1 MAKKFNITGACFPA
15 QHYMADTSRK
25 FDRIRAMVEAGDYFV
40 INRPR
45 QYGKTT
51 LLFQLS
57 KALNRSEDWMAFN
70 LSFEGIGDVVFQEES
85 QFCQVFLNLMS
96 QEMADCGLV
105 RQAEMLLEASQ
116 KTNSLAQL
124 SQEITRFARANP
136 QKLVLLIDE
145 VDKSS
150 NNQLFI
156 SFLGMLR
163 NKYLRRYFPSDQT
176 FHAVVLAGV
185 HDVKTLKS
193 KIRPEADQKYN
204 SPWNIAADFK
214 VDMNLQPNEIQ
225 PMLEEYAADR
235 QVETDAPAVAARLF
249 HYTAGYPFLVSKLCK
264 MFDEEILPEKTVRA
278 WTTEDVDAAAG
289 VLITETN
296 TNFDSLIKNLEN
308 YPELYNLTWRI
319 VVEAE
324 AIPFVQ
330 SNPTIS
336 LGVMHGIFK
345 EADGLAIHNRIYGAF
360 ISSYMSSKLLTGA
373 DSHNIMLHAGPWIA
387 PGNRLDLEK
396 ALLRFQSFM
405 KAEYSKHDRDFLER
419 QGRLL
424 FLAFLK
430 PILNGH
436 GHSFKEPQ
444 ISEERRLDLVITFYQ
459 HRYVAEL
466 KVWRGEAAH
475 ARGLAQLAAYLDLL
489 GLDTGF
495 LVIFDHSAAKSWR
508 QEWIET
514 AGKRVFAVWV

>member
-70 LSFEGIGDVVFQEES
+70 LSFEGIGDAAFQKETAFS
-85 QFCQVFLNLMS
+85 QSFLR
-96 QEMADCGLV
+96 QMARFAELLSPELSAWIKEAALRAQSLEDVSAWITELV
-105 RQAEMLLEASQ
+105 R
-116 KTNSLAQL
+116 KTN
-124 SQEITRFARANP
+124 
-136 QKLVLLIDE
+136 KKVVLLIDE

-156 SFLGMLR
+156 SFLGVLR
-163 NKYLRRYFPSDQT
+163 NKYLDRNFFPT
-176 FHAVVLAGV
+176 FHSVVLAGV

-249 HYTAGYPFLVSKLCK
+249 HYTTGYPFLVSKLCK

-296 TNFDSLIKNLEN
+296 TIFDSLIKNLEN

-336 LGVMHGIFK
+336 LGRHARHFQGGRRPRHSQPHI
-345 EADGLAIHNRIYGAF
+345 RRF

-373 DSHNIMLHAGPWIA
+373 DSHNITLHAGAWIG

-396 ALLRFQSFM
+396 
-405 KAEYSKHDRDFLER
+405 DLE
-419 QGRLL
+419 
-424 FLAFLK
+424 
-430 PILNGH
+430 
-436 GHSFKEPQ
+436 
-444 ISEERRLDLVITFYQ
+444 
-459 HRYVAEL
+459 
-466 KVWRGEAAH
+466 
-475 ARGLAQLAAYLDLL
+475 
-489 GLDTGF
+489 
-495 LVIFDHSAAKSWR
+495 
-508 QEWIET
+508 
-514 AGKRVFAVWV
+514 

>member
-70 LSFEGIGDVVFQEES
+70 LSFEGIGDAAFQKETAFS
-85 QFCQVFLNLMS
+85 QSFLR
-96 QEMADCGLV
+96 QMARFAELLSPELSAWIKEAALRAQSLEDVSAWITELV
-105 RQAEMLLEASQ
+105 R
-116 KTNSLAQL
+116 KTN
-124 SQEITRFARANP
+124 
-136 QKLVLLIDE
+136 KKVVLLIDE

-156 SFLGMLR
+156 SFLGVLR
-163 NKYLRRYFPSDQT
+163 NKYLDRNFFPT
-176 FHAVVLAGV
+176 FHSVVLAGV

-296 TNFDSLIKNLEN
+296 TIFDSLIKNLEN

-336 LGVMHGIFK
+336 LGRHARHFQGGRRPRHSQPHI
-345 EADGLAIHNRIYGAF
+345 RRF

-373 DSHNIMLHAGPWIA
+373 DSHNITLHAGAWIG

-396 ALLRFQSFM
+396 
-405 KAEYSKHDRDFLER
+405 DLE
-419 QGRLL
+419 
-424 FLAFLK
+424 
-430 PILNGH
+430 
-436 GHSFKEPQ
+436 
-444 ISEERRLDLVITFYQ
+444 
-459 HRYVAEL
+459 
-466 KVWRGEAAH
+466 
-475 ARGLAQLAAYLDLL
+475 
-489 GLDTGF
+489 
-495 LVIFDHSAAKSWR
+495 
-508 QEWIET
+508 
-514 AGKRVFAVWV
+514 